1 MNEPIAILLV
11 DDEPRNLTVLRTILD
26 SPEYELVEASSADEA
41 LMALVQKDFAAIVL
55 DVRMPNL
62 DGIELAKMIK
72 QRKKTQHIPI
82 VFLTAYDLGEEQIV
96 LGYGAGAV
104 DYITKP
110 VNPAILRSKI
120 GVFIE
125 LFKKTRAMAEI
136 NTALAT
142 EIAERQKAEERFRLV
157 VESSPNAIV
166 VFDEDRLITLVNSR
180 TESLFGYERQELLA
194 VPVDKVI
201 PEVADVARIDGG
213 DTGAAPSHA
222 GGEFIAHRKDG
233 GRVPVEI
240 NFSRIQSAD
249 GTFYLVSMLDITKRK
264 IAEAALH
271 SANAELLQQA
281 NDRALRI
288 QAEAAQAEAEAANRA
303 KDHFLAM
310 LSHELRTPLSPVLNA
325 VTLLQEDE
333 ECPGSMHETLA
344 TIRRNVQLEARLI
357 DDLLDLAK
365 IRNGKLQLH
374 TEPVDAH
381 DLLRRALEICQP
393 DISAND
399 LQVILD
405 FNARDSHLNADP
417 ARIQQIFWNLI
428 TNAIKYTP
436 PGSRLT
442 LATRNSD
449 GMVQFDIIDSGIG
462 IEPEKIREIFNA
474 FTQVHDTHSH
484 GLGLGL
490 AICRALTELHG
501 GSIEARSGGITHGAT
516 FSVKLPVALQPVV
529 KKDARVAAQPPEA
542 QFPLRLLLVE
552 DHADTI
558 KSFSKLL
565 VRRGYQLRAAANVA
579 EAERIATEYEFDVL
593 ISDIGLPDGSGLDLM
608 RRLTAS
614 SANRAIH
621 GIALSGFGMQEDLDR
636 SREAGFFCHFIKP
649 VDIVQIYT
657 ALNRIG
663 KERLRT
669 GQKGNHTAEA
679 ALPRRGS

>member
-11 DDEPRNLTVLRTILD
+11 DDEARNLQVLATILD
-26 SPEYELVEASSADEA
+26 SPEYELVQATSADEA
-41 LMALVQKDFAAIVL
+41 LMALMKQDFAAIVL

-62 DGIELAKMIK
+62 DGIELAKIIK

-82 VFLTAYDLGEEQIV
+82 VLLTAYDLGEEKVV

-136 NTALAT
+136 NAALAT
-142 EIAERQKAEERFRLV
+142 EIAERQRAEERFRLV
-157 VESSPNAIV
+157 VESSPNAII
-166 VFDEDRLITLVNSR
+166 VFDENRLITLVNSR

-194 VPVDKVI
+194 VPVDYVL
-201 PEVADVARIDGG
+201 PEVTDISRFEGNDS
-213 DTGAAPSHA
+213 TAAVPHE
-222 GGEFIAHRKDG
+222 GGEFFARRKDG
-233 GRVPVEI
+233 SRVPLEI
-240 NFSRIQSAD
+240 NFRRIHSAD
-249 GTFYLVSMLDITKRK
+249 GTLFLVSMLDITKRK
-264 IAEAALH
+264 KAEADLQ

-281 NDRALRI
+281 NDRALRL
-288 QAEAAQAEAEAANRA
+288 QAEAAAAEAQAANRA

-325 VTLLQEDE
+325 VTLLE
-333 ECPGSMHETLA
+333 EEKCTESMRETLA

-374 TEPVDAH
+374 TETVDVH
-381 DLLRRALEICQP
+381 DLLRRALDICKP
-393 DISAND
+393 DISSND
-399 LQVILD
+399 LQITLA

-436 PGSRLT
+436 PGGELT
-442 LATRNSD
+442 LSTSNTG
-449 GMVQFDIIDSGIG
+449 GMVQFDITDSGIG
-462 IEPEKIREIFNA
+462 IEPEKIGEIFDA
-474 FTQVHDTHSH
+474 FTQVHGTYSH

-501 GSIEARSGGITHGAT
+501 GSIEARSAGVTHGAT
-516 FSVKLPVALQPVV
+516 FSVKLPVASLPVA
-529 KKDARVAAQPPEA
+529 KDDSAAGAQLPEA

-558 KSFSKLL
+558 DSFSRLL
-565 VRRGYQLRAAANVA
+565 ARRGYQLRTAMNVA
-579 EAERIATEYEFDVL
+579 EAERIAAEYEFDVL

-614 SANRAIH
+614 AGNRVIH

-636 SREAGFFCHFIKP
+636 SRVAGFFCHFIKP

-663 KERLRT
+663 KERL
-669 GQKGNHTAEA
+669 
-679 ALPRRGS
+679 LPRQPGNLMPEVVLPNG